1 MISRVLRNKKA
12 IRRILGNDKKTS
24 HRWQDL
30 EILECLNATL
40 APLNEFTDI
49 LSGSKYVTISAVK
62 PILHRLSV
70 VELACKEDDL
80 PLTCELK
87 EEILQRLRAR

>member
-24 HRWQDL
+24 HLVPSWQDL

-40 APLNEFTDI
+40 APLKEFTDI
-49 LSGSKYVTISAVK
+49 LSGSKYGLYRYVTRTNI
-62 PILHRLSV
+62 PFFDH
-70 VELACKEDDL
+70 
-80 PLTCELK
+80 
-87 EEILQRLRAR
+87 